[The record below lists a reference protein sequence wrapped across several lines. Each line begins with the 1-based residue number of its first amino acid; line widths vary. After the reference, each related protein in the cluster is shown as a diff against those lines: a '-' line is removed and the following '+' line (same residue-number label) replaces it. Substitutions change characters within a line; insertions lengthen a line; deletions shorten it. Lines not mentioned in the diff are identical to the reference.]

1 MCRILITD
9 GSKSGF
15 VFPTLKDIIKPLWR
29 RKIKS
34 FALFLLFLLLPLGI
48 MRNDKCG
55 WEDKVQ
61 SVAAPID

>member
-15 VFPTLKDIIKPLWR
+15 VFPALNGIIKPLWR
-29 RKIKS
+29 GKIKS
-34 FALFLLFLLLPLGI
+34 FALFLLLFLLTLCI